1 MNLLEDQDMQ
11 EFLQIS
17 RLGFWKIEVR
27 EGNIISSFYY
37 PDPDTVKKLSDLR
50 KNDGIVDYEFVIN
63 KGKKLEFVRN
73 VSRFEIILCHKIAE
87 EKTILEDIKM
97 KVEVATDG
105 EVALK
110 CIKRVPA
117 DYYDLV
123 LMDIQMPRMNGYQAT
138 EVIRN
143 LSDERAD
150 IPIVAMTAN
159 AFEEDRKAAFDA
171 GMSGHVAKPIEIGK
185 LMKTLAGI
193 LR

>member
-63 KGKKLEFVRN
+63 KEKKLEFVRN

-171 GMSGHVAKPIEIGK
+171 GMNGHVAKPIEIGK

>member
-1 MNLLEDQDMQ
+1 MQ

-171 GMSGHVAKPIEIGK
+171 GMNGHIAKPIEIGK

>member
-1 MNLLEDQDMQ
+1 MDT
-11 EFLQIS
+11 I
-17 RLGFWKIEVR
+17 IEGALK
-27 EGNIISSFYY
+27 E
-37 PDPDTVKKLSDLR
+37 
-50 KNDGIVDYEFVIN
+50 
-63 KGKKLEFVRN
+63 KKLEFVRN

-159 AFEEDRKAAFDA
+159 AFEEDQKAAFDA
-171 GMSGHVAKPIEIGK
+171 GMNGHVAKPIEIGK

>member
-171 GMSGHVAKPIEIGK
+171 GMNGHVAKPIEIGK

>member
-1 MNLLEDQDMQ
+1 MMDT
-11 EFLQIS
+11 I
-17 RLGFWKIEVR
+17 IEGALK
-27 EGNIISSFYY
+27 E
-37 PDPDTVKKLSDLR
+37 
-50 KNDGIVDYEFVIN
+50 
-63 KGKKLEFVRN
+63 KKLEFVRN

-159 AFEEDRKAAFDA
+159 VFEEDRKAAFDA
-171 GMSGHVAKPIEIGK
+171 EMNGHVANPIEIGK

>member
-1 MNLLEDQDMQ
+1 MDT
-11 EFLQIS
+11 I
-17 RLGFWKIEVR
+17 IEGALK
-27 EGNIISSFYY
+27 E
-37 PDPDTVKKLSDLR
+37 
-50 KNDGIVDYEFVIN
+50 
-63 KGKKLEFVRN
+63 KKLEFVRN

-123 LMDIQMPRMNGYQAT
+123 LMDIQMPRMNG
-138 EVIRN
+138 
-143 LSDERAD
+143 
-150 IPIVAMTAN
+150 
-159 AFEEDRKAAFDA
+159 
-171 GMSGHVAKPIEIGK
+171 HVAKPIEIGK

-193 LR
+193 LRGGYLEKGSQRKAGPQMKVNKRL

>member
-1 MNLLEDQDMQ
+1 MMDT
-11 EFLQIS
+11 I
-17 RLGFWKIEVR
+17 IEGALK
-27 EGNIISSFYY
+27 E
-37 PDPDTVKKLSDLR
+37 
-50 KNDGIVDYEFVIN
+50 
-63 KGKKLEFVRN
+63 KKLEFVRN

-159 AFEEDRKAAFDA
+159 VFEEDRKAAFDA
-171 GMSGHVAKPIEIGK
+171 EMNGHVAKPIEIGK

>member
-1 MNLLEDQDMQ
+1 MMDT
-11 EFLQIS
+11 I
-17 RLGFWKIEVR
+17 IEGALK
-27 EGNIISSFYY
+27 E
-37 PDPDTVKKLSDLR
+37 
-50 KNDGIVDYEFVIN
+50 
-63 KGKKLEFVRN
+63 KKLEFVRN

-97 KVEVATDG
+97 KVEVATDR

-123 LMDIQMPRMNGYQAT
+123 LMDIQMPRMNG
-138 EVIRN
+138 
-143 LSDERAD
+143 
-150 IPIVAMTAN
+150 
-159 AFEEDRKAAFDA
+159 
-171 GMSGHVAKPIEIGK
+171 HVAKPIEIRK

>member
-1 MNLLEDQDMQ
+1 MDT
-11 EFLQIS
+11 I
-17 RLGFWKIEVR
+17 IEGALK
-27 EGNIISSFYY
+27 E
-37 PDPDTVKKLSDLR
+37 
-50 KNDGIVDYEFVIN
+50 
-63 KGKKLEFVRN
+63 KKLEFVRN

-159 AFEEDRKAAFDA
+159 AFEEDRKAALDA
-171 GMSGHVAKPIEIGK
+171 GMNGHVAKPIEIGK

>member
-1 MNLLEDQDMQ
+1 MDT
-11 EFLQIS
+11 I
-17 RLGFWKIEVR
+17 IEGALK
-27 EGNIISSFYY
+27 E
-37 PDPDTVKKLSDLR
+37 
-50 KNDGIVDYEFVIN
+50 
-63 KGKKLEFVRN
+63 KKLEFVRN
-73 VSRFEIILCHKIAE
+73 VSRFEIILCHNIAE

-123 LMDIQMPRMNGYQAT
+123 LMDIQMPRMNG
-138 EVIRN
+138 
-143 LSDERAD
+143 
-150 IPIVAMTAN
+150 
-159 AFEEDRKAAFDA
+159 
-171 GMSGHVAKPIEIGK
+171 HVAKPIEIGK

>member
-1 MNLLEDQDMQ
+1 MDT
-11 EFLQIS
+11 I
-17 RLGFWKIEVR
+17 IEGALK
-27 EGNIISSFYY
+27 E
-37 PDPDTVKKLSDLR
+37 
-50 KNDGIVDYEFVIN
+50 
-63 KGKKLEFVRN
+63 KKLEFVRN

-97 KVEVATDG
+97 KVEVATDR

-110 CIKRVPA
+110 CIKRVPV

-171 GMSGHVAKPIEIGK
+171 GMNGHVAKPIEIGK

>member
-159 AFEEDRKAAFDA
+159 VFEEDRKAAFDA
-171 GMSGHVAKPIEIGK
+171 GMNGHVAKPIEIGK

>member
-1 MNLLEDQDMQ
+1 
-11 EFLQIS
+11 
-17 RLGFWKIEVR
+17 
-27 EGNIISSFYY
+27 
-37 PDPDTVKKLSDLR
+37 
-50 KNDGIVDYEFVIN
+50 
-63 KGKKLEFVRN
+63 
-73 VSRFEIILCHKIAE
+73 
-87 EKTILEDIKM
+87 M

-105 EVALK
+105 EGALT

-159 AFEEDRKAAFDA
+159 AFEEDRKAAVDA
-171 GMSGHVAKPIEIGK
+171 GMNGHVAKPIEIGK